1 MFGKWQRKDFNM
13 NWNEFIERYVINHEE
28 FRFKYKNYII
38 DLLYS
43 SDGTKYAYYISE
55 FIEHETIFSK
65 IKNRNKY
72 LKFDEFDSPQELLE
86 KFSINNIS
94 FKEIWNELEWK

>member
-1 MFGKWQRKDFNM
+1 M
-13 NWNEFIERYVINHEE
+13 NWNEFIERYLINHEE

-43 SDGTKYAYYISE
+43 GDGTKYVYYISE
-55 FIEHETIFSK
+55 YIENETIFSK
-65 IKNRNKY
+65 MKNRNKY
-72 LKFDEFDSPQELLE
+72 LKFDKCDSPQELLE
-86 KFSINNIS
+86 KFSINNKS